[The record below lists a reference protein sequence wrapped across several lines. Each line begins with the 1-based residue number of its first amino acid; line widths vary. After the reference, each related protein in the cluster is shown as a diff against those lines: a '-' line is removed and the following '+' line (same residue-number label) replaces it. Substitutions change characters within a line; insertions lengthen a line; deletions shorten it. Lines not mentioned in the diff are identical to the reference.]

1 MIELREWQ
9 QKAMDKI
16 KSTLTGSIVECST
29 GAGKTPLAL
38 KMVEDR
44 PTDKVLIVVPTIVL
58 QDQWKDEIINFKIA
72 TDSEITLI
80 GGGNKPSPGK
90 RITVAVVNSLR
101 NVNWNHPMA
110 KYDLLILDEIHR
122 YASEEN
128 VQFLRK
134 GTFGY
139 KLGMTATLRRS
150 DGMEKL
156 LEQLV
161 GPVVYRIGN
170 QEAID
175 EGYIADYEVFLKP
188 VSMNETETNKYN
200 DVDTIVKENLKI
212 FNNNFNEAQKV
223 LKSGPR
229 NRMFPYAV
237 KVMKGIQARKS
248 AIVGT
253 VSKIAEAI
261 SICDSH
267 RENRIIIFDEL
278 QSSAN
283 ELHKQLNALGMPAV
297 IYHSGLKNKKDKKAA
312 IQKYVDGEVDI
323 IVSVKALD
331 EGLNVKD
338 CDIGIVVNGNSQ
350 QRQILQ
356 RLGRVLR
363 KKEGKKAELYMLYV
377 PGTIDEKYV
386 KKRLTYLKPVSWE
399 DESMCGGE

>member
-1 MIELREWQ
+1 M
-9 QKAMDKI
+9 
-16 KSTLTGSIVECST
+16 
-29 GAGKTPLAL
+29 
-38 KMVEDR
+38 
-44 PTDKVLIVVPTIVL
+44 
-58 QDQWKDEIINFKIA
+58 
-72 TDSEITLI
+72 
-80 GGGNKPSPGK
+80 
-90 RITVAVVNSLR
+90 
-101 NVNWNHPMA
+101 
-110 KYDLLILDEIHR
+110 
-122 YASEEN
+122 
-128 VQFLRK
+128 
-134 GTFGY
+134 
-139 KLGMTATLRRS
+139 
-150 DGMEKL
+150 
-156 LEQLV
+156 
-161 GPVVYRIGN
+161 
-170 QEAID
+170 
-175 EGYIADYEVFLKP
+175 
-188 VSMNETETNKYN
+188 
-200 DVDTIVKENLKI
+200 
-212 FNNNFNEAQKV
+212 
-223 LKSGPR
+223 
-229 NRMFPYAV
+229 